1 MSNTD
6 SFRVPSCHFS
16 DCDSLNYDSLN
27 YDSVDYGSLGYY
39 SFNAYLKKHY
49 HEKLYKLSLNGGFTC
64 PNRDGTLDMRG
75 CIFCSAK
82 GSGDFAESADYSISK
97 QIEAGKK
104 RLSPKHKGRY
114 IGYFQAFTNTYAPVS
129 RLRHLYMQAVSHPD
143 IALISI
149 ATRPDCID
157 HKIISLLLEINEIK
171 PVWIEL
177 GLQTVNERSAQFIRR
192 GYPLHVFDNCVEQL
206 HKAGIPVITHVIL
219 GLPHETTYDMCQTI
233 SHVNA
238 LPVQGIKL
246 QNLHILEDT
255 DLSIYYKKHPFPVF
269 SLEEYCRLLAILV
282 NGLRHDIVI
291 HRLTGDGPKK
301 LLIAPKWSGNK
312 KVVLNTIHKYFR
324 EHQVRQ
330 GSRLLSPQNYTKQ

>member
-1 MSNTD
+1 MSNFLEKTSLRNS
-6 SFRVPSCHFS
+6 SFDCHP
-16 DCDSLNYDSLN
+16 
-27 YDSVDYGSLGYY
+27 LGYY
-39 SFNAYLKKHY
+39 SFNEYLHRHY
-49 HEKLYKLSLNGGFTC
+49 REKLYKLSLNGGFTC
-64 PNRDGTLDMRG
+64 PNRDGTLDTRG

-82 GSGDFAESADYSISK
+82 GSGDFAESAQCSIDQ

-104 RLSPKHKGRY
+104 RLEAKHHGRY

-129 RLRHLYMQAVSHPD
+129 KLRRLYMQAVSHPD

-149 ATRPDCID
+149 ATRPDCIND
-157 HKIISLLLEINEIK
+157 EIIRLLLEINEIK
-171 PVWIEL
+171 PVWVEL
-177 GLQTVNERSAQFIRR
+177 GLQTVKEESAHFIRR
-192 GYPLHVFDNCVEQL
+192 GYPLAVFDNCVAKL

-219 GLPHETTYDMCQTI
+219 GLPHETTDDMCQTI

-238 LPVQGIKL
+238 LPLQGIKL

-255 DLSIYYKKHPFPVF
+255 DLSIYYKEHPFPVF
-269 SLEEYCRLLAILV
+269 SLDEYCRLLAILV

-301 LLIAPKWSGNK
+301 LLIAPKWSSNK

-324 EHQVRQ
+324 EHQVKQ
-330 GSRLLSPQNYTKQ
+330 GSCLLSPKTCSF